1 MNNDL
6 VFVSIVS
13 EDAVFSNT
21 MEYMFKKYYDG
32 IAVKVYSS
40 MFELRESVITSKSD
54 LILVDEI
61 VTGGAIF
68 EAISYLRQNRRETCS
83 ILYFGVD
90 VHDMKTKA
98 LRRGANYF
106 YEKPID
112 PRMILYDLK
121 NSWISLEQNEFNAT
135 L

>member
-1 MNNDL
+1 MNNNL

-13 EDAVFSNT
+13 EDPVFSRT
-21 MEYMFKKYYDG
+21 MEFMFKKYYED
-32 IAVKVYSS
+32 ISVKIYTT
-40 MFELRESVITSKSD
+40 MLELRESVITSKSD

-68 EAISYLRQNRRETCS
+68 EAVSYLRQTRRETCS

-112 PRMILYDLK
+112 PRMILYDIK

>member
-1 MNNDL
+1 MKNDL
-6 VFVSIVS
+6 VFVSIIS
-13 EDAVFSNT
+13 EDSSFYKV
-21 MEYMFKKYYDG
+21 MEYMFKKYYEG
-32 IAVKVYSS
+32 VSVKIYTS
-40 MFELRESVITSKSD
+40 MTELRESVITSKSD
-54 LILVDEI
+54 LILIDEI

-68 EAISYLRQNRRETCS
+68 EAISFIRQNRRETCS

-90 VHDMKTKA
+90 VHDMRSKA

-121 NSWISLEQNEFNAT
+121 NNWISVEQNEYNAT